1 MRRRSSGSAT
11 DEDDDSS
18 AIPDAPAPPA
28 PVSRSPEHGNDLTTY
43 TPRTS
48 TDGVAKERRRNN
60 ETVARASL
68 TKSRVWSEAHTAP
81 APEKDLQRKM
91 LDKDIIPDD
100 MAESYGRRRSRW
112 RNPWSISTLTLAI
125 TVAAFVALFAI
136 VQSFFTRQLDPKG
149 CDMSRMWA
157 AFVKYDDFDTEHT
170 RFASKYSLYMYRE
183 GGIDEDT
190 RVKGVPV
197 LFIPGNAGSYKQ
209 VRSLAAEAAYHF
221 HDHIQNEPDALADGK
236 RALDF
241 FSVDFNEDITAF
253 HGQTLLDQAE
263 YLNDAVAYILS
274 LYHNPSRS
282 IRSPDLPD
290 PSSVIIVGHSMG
302 GIVARTMLI
311 MPNYQANSVNTIVTL
326 SAPHARPPV
335 SFDVDI
341 VSTYKK
347 INDYWRQAYSQRW
360 ANDNPLWH
368 VTLISIAGGGLDT
381 VVPSD
386 YASISSLVPETHG
399 FTVFTASIPHVWTGM
414 DHLAITWC
422 DQFRKSVIRALY
434 DVVDVSR
441 PMQTVP
447 RAERM
452 RSFKK
457 FFLTG
462 LEDIA
467 EKTLPHKDPK
477 TLLTLE
483 DNSNSIISQGERL
496 VLRSFGHQRKPKAYL
511 LPVPPQGAPEGRKF
525 TLLTDQKIDATGE
538 NGKLE
543 VLFCSVF
550 PLQAGQS
557 AAIFSMDM
565 DLSGDSSG
573 STRLACKNAASDV
586 IHLPASTKNSQF
598 PFDKAQPF
606 SYLQYDLEDLADHQF
621 VAVVDKAVE
630 HTNGWVMAEFSARI
644 ESTIETSLGLRK
656 LLSSGVHVKL
666 PAKRPMVMDI
676 KVPAL
681 HSSLLAYELKIS
693 SKGCGDRGELFA
705 PLLRQYIQEVYESKF
720 YVNAKKADIN
730 LHGVAPYMPPPFK
743 RNRSLSEL
751 NGLSLQLWTDPT
763 CEAPVKVD
771 LEVDLFGSLG
781 KLWMRYRT
789 VFATL
794 PLVAVS
800 LVLRKQFKVYDET
813 GVFMSFAESTNQCLR
828 SSIPVLFLAL
838 TFCGMSL
845 ASASQSSSHHG
856 SRWFP
861 SRNGNATETPIDF
874 TKNDL
879 LLGSQD
885 TFFWFLVPLFG
896 LMCTGVCVAINYLTL
911 IVLHL
916 FGTIYSWA
924 RPALR
929 CDEGRRSPTAFA
941 VSSTKQRVITTGVL
955 LLMVSTAI
963 PYHFAYMVLCV
974 VHIATTTRSLR
985 IARETHSE
993 ANYNFFNYCQSIL
1006 VLMIWIL
1013 PINIPVLVVWV
1024 RNLAVHWLTPFSSHH
1039 NILSIMPFILLVET
1053 LSTGRMVPRVTNR
1066 FATRFRYFTNI
1077 LLFGLA
1083 GYAAIYGVT
1092 YAYLLHHIA
1101 NILCAWL
1108 VVIHLSS
1115 TSLITVS
1122 RNLGHRFDS
1131 RRGDAPTGH
1140 VKKRP

>member
-28 PVSRSPEHGNDLTTY
+28 PASRSPEHGERRLDDLTTY

-68 TKSRVWSEAHTAP
+68 TKSRAWSEAHTAP
-81 APEKDLQRKM
+81 ASEKDLQRKM

-100 MAESYGRRRSRW
+100 MPEGYGRRRSRW
-112 RNPWSISTLTLAI
+112 RNPWSISTLTLSI

-170 RFASKYSLYMYRE
+170 RFASKYSLHLYRE

-221 HDHIQNEPDALADGK
+221 HDHIQNEPDALAHGK

-282 IRSPDLPD
+282 IRSTDLPD

-302 GIVARTMLI
+302 GIVARTMLT
-311 MPNYQANSVNTIVTL
+311 MPNYQANSVNTIITL

-335 SFDVDI
+335 SFDSDI
-341 VSTYKK
+341 VNTYKT

-441 PMQTVP
+441 PTQTVP

-462 LEDIA
+462 LEDVA
-467 EKTLPHKDPK
+467 EKALPHKEPK

-496 VLRSFGHQRKPKAYL
+496 MLRSFGHERKPKAYL

-525 TLLTDQKIDATGE
+525 TLLTDQKIDAIGE

-543 VLFCSVF
+543 VLFCTVF

-586 IHLPASTKNSQF
+586 IHLPASTKQSQF
-598 PFDKAQPF
+598 PFDKAKPF

-630 HTNGWVMAEFSARI
+630 HTNGWVLAEFSARI
-644 ESTIETSLGLRK
+644 ESMVETNLGLRR
-656 LLSSGVHVKL
+656 LLSSGLHVQL

-681 HSSLLAYELKIS
+681 HSSLLAYQLKIS
-693 SKGCGDRGELFA
+693 SKGCGDREELFA
-705 PLLRQYIQEVYESKF
+705 PLLRQHIQEVYESKF
-720 YVNAKKADIN
+720 YVNAKEADIN

-743 RNRSLSEL
+743 RNKSLSEL

-763 CEAPVKVD
+763 CETPVKVD
-771 LEVDLFGSLG
+771 LEVDFFGSLG

-838 TFCGMSL
+838 TFCGISL
-845 ASASQSSSHHG
+845 ASASQSTSYH
-856 SRWFP
+856 
-861 SRNGNATETPIDF
+861 DF

-879 LLGSQD
+879 LLGMQD

-896 LMCTGVCVAINYLTL
+896 LMCTGVCVAINYATL
-911 IVLHL
+911 VVLHI
-916 FGTIYSWA
+916 FGTIYSLA

-985 IARETHSE
+985 IARETHTE
-993 ANYNFFNYCQSIL
+993 ANYNFFNYCQTIL
-1006 VLMIWIL
+1006 VLMLWIL

-1066 FATRFRYFTNI
+1066 FRYFTNI

-1122 RNLGHRFDS
+1122 RNLGQRFDS
-1131 RRGDAPTGH
+1131 CRGDAPSGGH

>member
-1 MRRRSSGSAT
+1 M
-11 DEDDDSS
+11 
-18 AIPDAPAPPA
+18 
-28 PVSRSPEHGNDLTTY
+28 
-43 TPRTS
+43 
-48 TDGVAKERRRNN
+48 
-60 ETVARASL
+60 
-68 TKSRVWSEAHTAP
+68 
-81 APEKDLQRKM
+81 
-91 LDKDIIPDD
+91 
-100 MAESYGRRRSRW
+100 
-112 RNPWSISTLTLAI
+112 
-125 TVAAFVALFAI
+125 
-136 VQSFFTRQLDPKG
+136 
-149 CDMSRMWA
+149 
-157 AFVKYDDFDTEHT
+157 
-170 RFASKYSLYMYRE
+170 
-183 GGIDEDT
+183 
-190 RVKGVPV
+190 
-197 LFIPGNAGSYKQ
+197 
-209 VRSLAAEAAYHF
+209 RSLAAEAAYHF

-598 PFDKAQPF
+598 PFDKARPF

-751 NGLSLQLWTDPT
+751 NGLSLQLWTDTT

-813 GVFMSFAESTNQCLR
+813 GTYLLNSDNNRLLANRSGVFMSFAESTNQCLR

-885 TFFWFLVPLFG
+885 SFFWFLVPLFG

-929 CDEGRRSPTAFA
+929 CDEGR
-941 VSSTKQRVITTGVL
+941 
-955 LLMVSTAI
+955 
-963 PYHFAYMVLCV
+963 
-974 VHIATTTRSLR
+974 
-985 IARETHSE
+985 
-993 ANYNFFNYCQSIL
+993 
-1006 VLMIWIL
+1006 
-1013 PINIPVLVVWV
+1013 
-1024 RNLAVHWLTPFSSHH
+1024 
-1039 NILSIMPFILLVET
+1039 
-1053 LSTGRMVPRVTNR
+1053 
-1066 FATRFRYFTNI
+1066 
-1077 LLFGLA
+1077 
-1083 GYAAIYGVT
+1083 
-1092 YAYLLHHIA
+1092 
-1101 NILCAWL
+1101 
-1108 VVIHLSS
+1108 
-1115 TSLITVS
+1115 
-1122 RNLGHRFDS
+1122 
-1131 RRGDAPTGH
+1131 
-1140 VKKRP
+1140 